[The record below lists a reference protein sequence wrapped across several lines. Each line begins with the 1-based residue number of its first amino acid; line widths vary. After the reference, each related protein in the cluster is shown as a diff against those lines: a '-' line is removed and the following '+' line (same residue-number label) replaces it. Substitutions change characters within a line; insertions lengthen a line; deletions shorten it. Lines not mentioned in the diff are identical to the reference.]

1 MSALWSLEQ
10 ATVHEIR
17 AEIIQRRPLAYTT
30 VMTVMDRLARKGV
43 ASRQKRG
50 RSHVYRPAI
59 AEQAIRSRAV
69 EKLVNSFFAGSPQ
82 KLLEYLR
89 TPFNGWDSSGNPTMV
104 TEPAVRKPARDS
116 ENLAGESIDPSLL

>member
-1 MSALWSLEQ
+1 MSALWLLEQ

-17 AEIIQRRPLAYTT
+17 AEIEHHRPLAYTT
-30 VMTVMDRLARKGV
+30 VMTVMDRLARKGI

-69 EKLVNSFFAGSPQ
+69 EKLVNSFFAGSAQ

-89 TPFNGWDSSGNPTMV
+89 TPLNGRDGSASPAMV
-104 TEPAVRKPARDS
+104 SEPAVRQPARVS
-116 ENLAGESIDPSLL
+116 ENLAGQSIDPSLL